1 LIHRV
6 KTQIN
11 VVISP
16 TIHWGEPGSHRFQI
30 IQTHDFEKI
39 PFAFLLMLA
48 VVTASQAQE
57 QGKFRVG
64 LEAGH
69 IMPSF
74 RGAICALEPKTNIA
88 DNMNSWYTLGVYRYG
103 QKRPGWPRFRRGKC
117 IIPLLL
123 TVVLT
128 QQAPLRHFLVQVMAL
143 VPLAALV

>member
-1 LIHRV
+1 
-6 KTQIN
+6 
-11 VVISP
+11 
-16 TIHWGEPGSHRFQI
+16 
-30 IQTHDFEKI
+30 
-39 PFAFLLMLA
+39 MLA

-64 LEAGH
+64 LEAGYT
-69 IMPSF
+69 MPSGGGGVLF
-74 RGAICALEPKTNIA
+74 AVEPKTNIA